1 MCSRIFFF
9 LAVVV
14 CALGA
19 WAAGRSLTG
28 AAQRLRGT
36 ATAATDSIMPEIAFE
51 HSERI
56 SAVAPLTPA
65 DFRAALEEFPKGAD
79 ELRRLA
85 ALWRLAERLA
95 IEDLPAA
102 LEAIRDLKEKKVW
115 PLGALLTAWAER
127 DLRAARGWFMAQ
139 PAADRPKLFGA
150 LGETWARLDPDGLR
164 RWLSTRPEEERK
176 PLRFNSDLM
185 RVLAESDPNTA
196 LALCALYPKGMWAS
210 GILEAWARRD
220 PLAAATKSLEIVDPG
235 NQGFSLFSVMKVWVK
250 SAPEDALAWL
260 ETVTDPVL
268 AERGRFS
275 AATVLAETQG
285 IAAADLVRARY
296 PEPEQSKVLTQLAWG
311 VAQKNPEAVVRW
323 AQENA
328 EPRLRQTMIQSALGV
343 MCDYVIAAGA
353 NAWPPPAEGL
363 EKPDAKR
370 LADLWLSE
378 CSEESASVWVPT
390 KVFGAI
396 AEGAGLAEAVRFL
409 ERLPAHA
416 ALATEDALKELAKAR
431 GLPAAAEEVFQLP
444 PSERRG
450 EWLGKAVESL
460 AKNGDVPAARAL
472 IERLPVPEREP
483 LVRALAVGLLRDDP
497 EAGAQMLLDLPQ
509 GRDGLQNEL
518 SQWMRRDPRNA
529 RRWVSATAFLTN
541 EEKQQL
547 LTPRP

>member
-1 MCSRIFFF
+1 MRSRIFFF

-28 AAQRLRGT
+28 AAQGQRGT
-36 ATAATDSIMPEIAFE
+36 AAAATDSTMPEIAFE
-51 HSERI
+51 HSERS
-56 SAVAPLTPA
+56 SALARLKPA
-65 DFRAALEEFPKGAD
+65 DFRAALEEIPKDAD
-79 ELRRLA
+79 ELRQLA

-95 IEDLPAA
+95 IEDFPTA
-102 LEAIRDLKEKKVW
+102 LEAIRNLKEKKVW

-127 DLRAARGWFMAQ
+127 DLRAARGWFLAQ
-139 PAADRPKLFGA
+139 PAADRPKLFDA
-150 LGETWARLDPDGLR
+150 LGETWARLDPDGLH
-164 RWLSTRPEEERK
+164 RWLSTRSEEERK
-176 PLRFNSDLM
+176 PLRFSSELV
-185 RVLAESDPNTA
+185 RALSEFDPAAA
-196 LALCALYPKGMWAS
+196 LTLSALYENKIANAN
-210 GILEAWARRD
+210 ILQTWARRD
-220 PLAAATKSLEIVDPG
+220 PLAAATKSLEMIDPG
-235 NQGFSLFSVMKVWVK
+235 NQGYSLFSVMKEWVK
-250 SAPEDALAWL
+250 TAPEDALAWL
-260 ETVTDPVL
+260 DTVTDPVL

-296 PEPEQSKVLTQLAWG
+296 PEVEQSKVLTQLAWG
-311 VAQKNPEAVVRW
+311 VAQKDPEAVVRW

-328 EPRLRQTMIQSALGV
+328 EPRLRQAMIQYALGV
-343 MCDYVIAAGA
+343 MCDHVTAAGA
-353 NAWPPPAEGL
+353 NAWPPGANL
-363 EKPDAKR
+363 ARPDAKR

-378 CSEESASVWVPT
+378 FPEESASKWVPT

-416 ALATEDALKELAKAR
+416 ALATEDALKELAKTR
-431 GLPAAAEEVFQLP
+431 GLPAVAAEVFRLP
-444 PSERRG
+444 PSEQRG

-472 IERLPVPEREP
+472 IERLPAPAREP

-497 EAGAQMLLDLPQ
+497 EGGAQMLLDLPQ

-518 SQWMRRDPRNA
+518 SQWMQRDPPNA
-529 RRWVSATAFLTN
+529 RRWVAATAFLTN
-541 EEKQQL
+541 EERQKL